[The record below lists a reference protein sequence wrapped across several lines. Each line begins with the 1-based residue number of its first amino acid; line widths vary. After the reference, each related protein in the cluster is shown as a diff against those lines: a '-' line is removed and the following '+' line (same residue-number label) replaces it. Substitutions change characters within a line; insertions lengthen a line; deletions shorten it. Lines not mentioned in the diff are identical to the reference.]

1 MEQGLMSLFKKD
13 PQGMIRVY
21 RGEPRKLPN
30 PKFDFGYSGDMEFQK
45 QEGKTT
51 RGKFF
56 TPDLEKAKNFANQQ
70 NMPSIKSIKQTG
82 GGRIKTML
90 VSPDEFSKA
99 AKDAFKFH
107 AYGMK
112 ENRIG
117 GPQAAERMLKD
128 GLRYVDS
135 LDLERAVGNIND
147 KQYFRMLREGIFQF
161 APERAKTAITES
173 FKINPGGMI
182 LEGLGVAGK
191 AVAKG
196 AGVLSY
202 PLALLFSPEL
212 NLDEVEEGGFTEY
225 EELPLEAMTLD
236 AT

>member
-21 RGEPRKLPN
+21 RGEPRKLP
-30 PKFDFGYSGDMEFQK
+30 DRSFGYSGDMEFQK

-56 TPDLEKAKNFANQQ
+56 TPNLEKAKGFAGLQET
-70 NMPSIKSIKQTG
+70 PSVKRIKQTG
-82 GGRIKTML
+82 GGRIRTML

-135 LDLERAVGNIND
+135 LDLERAIGNIND

-161 APERAKTAITES
+161 APERAKTAIVES
-173 FKINPGGMI
+173 FKINPGGML

-212 NLDEVEEGGFTEY
+212 NLDEVEEGAFTEY
-225 EELPLEAMTLD
+225 EELPPEAMTLD

>member
-21 RGEPRKLPN
+21 RGEPRKLP
-30 PKFDFGYSGDMEFQK
+30 DRSFGYSGDMEFQK

-56 TPDLEKAKNFANQQ
+56 TPNLEKAKGFAGLQET
-70 NMPSIKSIKQTG
+70 PSVKQIKQTG

-135 LDLERAVGNIND
+135 LDLERAIGNIND

-161 APERAKTAITES
+161 APERAKTAIVES
-173 FKINPGGMI
+173 FKINPGGML

-212 NLDEVEEGGFTEY
+212 NLDEVEEGAFTEY
-225 EELPLEAMTLD
+225 EELPPEAMTLD

>member
-21 RGEPRKLPN
+21 RGEPRKLP
-30 PKFDFGYSGDMEFQK
+30 DRSFGYSGDMEFQK

-56 TPDLEKAKNFANQQ
+56 TPNLEKAKGFAGLQET
-70 NMPSIKSIKQTG
+70 PSVKQIKQTG

-135 LDLERAVGNIND
+135 LDLERAIGNIND

-161 APERAKTAITES
+161 APERAKTAIVES

-212 NLDEVEEGGFTEY
+212 NLDEVEEGAFTEY
-225 EELPLEAMTLD
+225 EELPPEAMTLD

>member
-13 PQGMIRVY
+13 PEGMIRVY

-56 TPDLEKAKNFANQQ
+56 TPNLEKAKGFAGLQET
-70 NMPSIKSIKQTG
+70 PSVKRIKQTG

-135 LDLERAVGNIND
+135 LDLERAIGNIND

-161 APERAKTAITES
+161 APERAKTAIVES

-212 NLDEVEEGGFTEY
+212 NLDEVEEGAFTEY
-225 EELPLEAMTLD
+225 EELPPEAMTLD

>member
-21 RGEPRKLPN
+21 RGEPRKLP
-30 PKFDFGYSGDMEFQK
+30 DRSFGYSGDMEFQK
-45 QEGKTT
+45 QEGKTV

-56 TPDLEKAKNFANQQ
+56 TPDLEKAKGFG
-70 NMPSIKSIKQTG
+70 KQFLKDDFKRMKFDNYG

-161 APERAKTAITES
+161 APERAKTAIAES

-196 AGVLSY
+196 AGILSY

-212 NLDEVEEGGFTEY
+212 NLDEVEEGAFTEY
-225 EELPLEAMTLD
+225 EELPPEAMTLD